1 MRTHTHTHTYT
12 HTYVHTHTHRV
23 RQTDIQTDLTSSH
36 CKCRTN
42 VVETDQSNA
51 ACAWDVS
58 QTLGYRMHSKGFR
71 TASVH

>member
-1 MRTHTHTHTYT
+1 MDHVIIHFVHAHTHTHTHTYT

-51 ACAWDVS
+51 ACAWDDFPNTGV
-58 QTLGYRMHSKGFR
+58 
-71 TASVH
+71 